1 MLTDGCVG
9 NNDQVANQA
18 KKHNDKIKV
27 FTFGLGNG
35 CDRDL
40 VMRTAEAGRGTY
52 TIVEDGCTDLNG
64 KVIKALSNAMEP
76 SLKGVSYGWNKV
88 DDVSKQEIFRN
99 SLVHSTTML
108 SSAKEMKNLQFSFKS
123 EHDKQTGK
131 KIDFTFKQADFK
143 KVEGTYA
150 LALFKMAA
158 FNKIKNIKA
167 NDQKI
172 AESVKY

>member
-1 MLTDGCVG
+1 MLTDGDVG
-9 NNDQVANQA
+9 NNDQVVNQA
-18 KKHNDKIKV
+18 KRHSDKIKV

-40 VMRTAEAGRGTY
+40 VIRTAEAGRGTY

-76 SLKGVSYGWNKV
+76 SLKGVSYGWNNV
-88 DDVSKQEIFRN
+88 DEVSNQEIFRN

-108 SSAKEMKNLQFSFKS
+108 VSANSLNNLQFSFKS
-123 EHDKQTGK
+123 EQDQQTGK
-131 KIDFTFKQADFK
+131 KIDLTFKKADFT
-143 KVEGTYA
+143 KVEGTLA

-158 FNKIKNIKA
+158 FNKLKNIKD
-167 NDQKI
+167 NEQKI